1 MFSKV
6 WHDARMRC
14 EVVRDR
20 ARFSRKKIFAQ
31 KLGKWAK
38 NGPKTG
44 FFQFIRKFAHYIL
57 LNLIYNENV
66 YYLLCSCTNAIFGKI
81 FGPEI
86 WTKMLSAIQNSEFF
100 INEIA

>member
-1 MFSKV
+1 MSSKF

-20 ARFSRKKIFAQ
+20 TRFSRKNFFAQ

-44 FFQFIRKFAHYIL
+44 FFQFIRKFGHYIL
-57 LNLIYNENV
+57 LNLIYNENI

>member
-1 MFSKV
+1 MFSKI
-6 WHDARMRC
+6 WHDARMPC

-20 ARFSRKKIFAQ
+20 ARFFRKKFFAQ

-44 FFQFIRKFAHYIL
+44 FLQFIRKFGHYIL
-57 LNLIYNENV
+57 LNLIYNENL
-66 YYLLCSCTNAIFGKI
+66 YYLLFSCTNPIFGKI

-86 WTKMLSAIQNSEFF
+86 
-100 INEIA
+100 